1 MTEHEIQNEI
11 RLAIGKELPNVRL
24 FRANVGMGWT
34 GRIAGRSERW
44 GRRPSQLVLE
54 NYRAFS
60 TGLPNGTPDLI
71 GFKTLP
77 DGVAQFAFIEVKQ
90 PGGRVRPEQE
100 RMIKFLLD
108 HGAVGGIA
116 HSPEE
121 ALELLR

>member
-24 FRANVGMGWT
+24 FRANVGMGWA
-34 GRIAGRSERW
+34 GKIAQRSP
-44 GRRPSQLVLE
+44 GQIVLE

-121 ALELLR
+121 ALEILQ

>member
-11 RLAIGKELPNVRL
+11 RLAVGKELPNVRL
-24 FRANVGMGWT
+24 FRANVGSGWT
-34 GRIAGRSERW
+34 GSVARKTFEELL
-44 GRRPSQLVLE
+44 LV
-54 NYRAFS
+54 NYRVFK
-60 TGLPNGTPDLI
+60 TGLPKGTPDLI
-71 GFKTLP
+71 GFRTRP

-90 PGGRVRPEQE
+90 PGGRVRPEQ
-100 RMIKFLLD
+100 RQMIKFLLE